1 VSENS
6 YWDRII
12 LDAAPPVLDLG
23 GLAVGDVDGDGQ
35 QEIVVA
41 GNGALLW
48 YRPGTTERGTIAEGR
63 FVVGLA
69 LEDVDGDD
77 QLEVFA
83 GQGVPAQGD
92 PEATVWE
99 IAWFDPGPTLDAPW
113 SRHVIA
119 TQCSGSAHDILFCD
133 VDGDGQREMVA
144 NAAYCAVPGVF
155 IYKPG
160 QDLGALWAEH
170 TVVSGIFSE
179 GLSTGDLS
187 GDSRVEIVHG
197 PDWYVAP
204 DAGPYAGTWTRQ
216 VYAHAFRE
224 MCRTALVDVTGN
236 GRLDIVI
243 AESEYPDGRMA
254 WFENALAEGKGWI
267 EHPIEAGSWPLDFA
281 HSLQAW
287 NDADGRPH
295 VFVAEMAAGGWNQ
308 PYNWDARLLEFVS
321 SDGGATWQVQE
332 IEHGQGTHQATMVDL
347 NGDGQREVAGKEWGS
362 ARAIPRV
369 HLWVKRAGERPFP
382 FAHVLI
388 DRDKPQPGTDIF
400 AADVDGDGLQDI
412 FCARWWY
419 QNPGRVGPA
428 WRRRQIPGVAQLLS
442 AYDLDGDGR
451 MELIATKLTGEPTQ
465 RFSNAFC
472 WLKAVDPLH
481 DAWEMHDIGVG
492 DGDWPHGT
500 ILAPLLPGDK
510 LALVA
515 GYHSAHANPD
525 RHDLPQLFAL
535 PADPA
540 QPWPKRTLVDVAYG
554 EEFVTCDLNGNG
566 LLDLIAGAWWL
577 ENLGDGSFRPHHL
590 ADVESVARVR
600 AADVNGNGLQ
610 DVIYVVEDVDYRARV
625 AGWVDV
631 AWLENP
637 GDPARTPWRRHVI
650 DKVRSPHSVDLAD
663 LDGDGQLE
671 IVVGEH
677 DPFTPYRSRSR
688 LLVYKKADPDGLT
701 WRQYVLDSRFE
712 HHDGAKVVEIW
723 PGRLGIVSHG
733 WADNRYVHLWVAP
746 QKQP

>member
-23 GLAVGDVDGDGQ
+23 GLAVGDVDGDGR

-41 GNGALLW
+41 GNGVLLW

-69 LEDVDGDD
+69 LEDVDGDG

-83 GQGVPAQGD
+83 GQGVPVQDD
-92 PEATVWE
+92 PDTTGWE
-99 IAWFDPGPTLDAPW
+99 IAWFDPGTALDAPW
-113 SRHVIA
+113 SRHVVA
-119 TQCSGSAHDILFCD
+119 TGCNGSAHDILFCD
-133 VDGDGQREMVA
+133 VDGDGLREMIA

-155 IYKPG
+155 LYKPG
-160 QDLGALWAEH
+160 QDLEAPWAEH
-170 TVVSGIFSE
+170 TVVTGVFSE
-179 GLSTGDLS
+179 GLSAGDLN
-187 GDSRVEIVHG
+187 GDGRIEIVHG

-204 DAGPYAGTWTRQ
+204 GAGPYAGTWVRQ

-224 MCRTALVDVTGN
+224 MCRTALVDVTGD

-254 WFENALAEGKGWI
+254 WFENALVEGQGWI
-267 EHPIEAGSWPLDFA
+267 AHRMEAGSWPLNFA

-287 NDADGRPH
+287 DDAGGRPY

-308 PYNWDARLLEFVS
+308 PYNWDARLLQFVS
-321 SDGGATWQVQE
+321 GDGGTTWQVEE
-332 IEHGQGTHQATMVDL
+332 IEHGQGTHQAMMVDL
-347 NGDGQREVAGKEWGS
+347 DDDGQLEVAGKEWGS

-369 HLWVKRAGERPFP
+369 HVWVKREGERPFP
-382 FAHVLI
+382 FEHLLI

-400 AADVDGDGLQDI
+400 VADVGGDGLQDI

-419 QNPGRVGPA
+419 QNPGRAGPV

-451 MELIATKLTGEPTQ
+451 QELIATKLTGEPNQ

-472 WLKAVDPLH
+472 WLKAVDPLN

-500 ILAPLLPGDK
+500 ALAPLLPAGK

-525 RHDLPQLFAL
+525 RHDLPQLFQIS
-535 PADPA
+535 ADPA
-540 QPWPKRTLVDVAYG
+540 QPWPKRTLANVAYG
-554 EEFVTCDLNGNG
+554 EEFVTCDLNGDG
-566 LLDLIAGAWWL
+566 QLDLIAGVWWL
-577 ENLGDGSFRPHHL
+577 ENLGNGSFRPHQL
-590 ADVESVARVR
+590 ADIESVARVR

-610 DVIYVVEDVDYRARV
+610 DVVYVVEDVDYRARV

-650 DKVRSPHSVDLAD
+650 DKVRSPHSVDVAD
-663 LDGDGQLE
+663 LDGDGALE

-688 LLVYKKADPDGLT
+688 LLVYKKADPGGLT
-701 WRQYVLDSRFE
+701 WRPYVLDGRFE

-723 PGRLGIVSHG
+723 PGRLGIISHG
-733 WADNRYVHLWVAP
+733 WADSRYVHLWVAL
-746 QKQP
+746 QK

>member
-23 GLAVGDVDGDGQ
+23 GLAVGDVDGDGR

-41 GNGALLW
+41 GNGVLLW

-69 LEDVDGDD
+69 LEDVDGDG

-83 GQGVPAQGD
+83 GQGMPVQDD
-92 PEATVWE
+92 PETTVWE
-99 IAWFDPGPTLDAPW
+99 IAWFDPGTALDAPW
-113 SRHVIA
+113 SRHVVA
-119 TQCSGSAHDILFCD
+119 TGCNGSAHDILFCD
-133 VDGDGQREMVA
+133 VDGDGLREMIA

-155 IYKPG
+155 LYKPG
-160 QDLGALWAEH
+160 QDLEAPWAEH
-170 TVVSGIFSE
+170 TVVTGVFSE
-179 GLSTGDLS
+179 GLSAGDLN
-187 GDSRVEIVHG
+187 GDGRIEIVHG

-204 DAGPYAGTWTRQ
+204 GAGPYAGTWVRQ

-224 MCRTALVDVTGN
+224 MCRTALVDVTGD

-254 WFENALAEGKGWI
+254 WFENALVEGQGWI
-267 EHPIEAGSWPLDFA
+267 AHRMEAGSWPLNFA

-287 NDADGRPH
+287 DDAGGRPY

-308 PYNWDARLLEFVS
+308 PYNWDARLLQFVS
-321 SDGGATWQVQE
+321 GDGGTTWQVEE
-332 IEHGQGTHQATMVDL
+332 IEHGQGTHQAMMVDL
-347 NGDGQREVAGKEWGS
+347 DDDGQLEVAGKEWGS

-369 HLWVKRAGERPFP
+369 HVWVKREGERPFP
-382 FAHVLI
+382 FEHLLI

-400 AADVDGDGLQDI
+400 VADVGGDGLQDI

-419 QNPGRVGPA
+419 QNPGRAGPV

-451 MELIATKLTGEPTQ
+451 QELIATKLTGEPNQ

-472 WLKAVDPLH
+472 WLKAVDPLN

-500 ILAPLLPGDK
+500 ALAPLLPGGK

-525 RHDLPQLFAL
+525 RHDLPQLFQIS
-535 PADPA
+535 ADPA
-540 QPWPKRTLVDVAYG
+540 QPWPKRTLANVAYG
-554 EEFVTCDLNGNG
+554 EEFVTCDLNGDG
-566 LLDLIAGAWWL
+566 QLDLIAGVWWL
-577 ENLGDGSFRPHHL
+577 ENLGNGSFRPHQL
-590 ADVESVARVR
+590 ADIESVARVR

-610 DVIYVVEDVDYRARV
+610 DVVYVVEDVDYRARV

-650 DKVRSPHSVDLAD
+650 DKVRSPHSVDVAD
-663 LDGDGQLE
+663 LDGDGALE

-688 LLVYKKADPDGLT
+688 LLVYKKADPGGLT
-701 WRQYVLDSRFE
+701 WRPYVLDGRFE

-723 PGRLGIVSHG
+723 PGRLGIISHG
-733 WADNRYVHLWVAP
+733 WADSRYVHLWVAL
-746 QKQP
+746 QK

>member
-1 VSENS
+1 MSENS

-35 QEIVVA
+35 HEIVVA

-48 YRPGTTERGTIAEGR
+48 YRPDTTEHGMIAEGR

-69 LEDVDGDD
+69 LEDIDGDG

-83 GQGVPAQGD
+83 GQGVPAQDD
-92 PEATVWE
+92 PETMVWE
-99 IAWFDPGPTLDAPW
+99 IAWFDPGSTLDGAW

-119 TQCSGSAHDILFCD
+119 TACNGSAHDILFCD

-160 QDLGALWAEH
+160 DDLQVPWAEH
-170 TVVSGIFSE
+170 EVVTGVFSE
-179 GLSTGDLS
+179 GLSTGDLN
-187 GDSRVEIVHG
+187 GDGRIEIVHG

-204 DAGPYAGTWTRQ
+204 DGGPYAGTWTRQ

-224 MCRTALVDVTGN
+224 MCRTALVDVTGD

-254 WFENALAEGKGWI
+254 WFENGLAEGKGWI
-267 EHPIEAGSWPLDFA
+267 EHRMEADNWPFNFS

-287 NDADGRPH
+287 NDAAGQPH
-295 VFVAEMAAGGWNQ
+295 VFLAEMAAGGWNQ
-308 PYNWDARLLEFVS
+308 PYNWDARLLEFAS

-347 NGDGQREVAGKEWGS
+347 NGDGQLEVAGKEWGS
-362 ARAIPRV
+362 ARTIPRV
-369 HLWVKRAGERPFP
+369 HIWVRREVERPFP
-382 FAHVLI
+382 FAHILI

-400 AADVDGDGLQDI
+400 AADVDGNGLQDI
-412 FCARWWY
+412 ICARWWY
-419 QNPGRVGPA
+419 KNPGREGPV
-428 WRRRQIPGVAQLLS
+428 WERRQIPGVAQLLS
-442 AYDLDGDGR
+442 AYDIDGDGR
-451 MELIATKLTGEPTQ
+451 MELIATRLTGEPNQ

-472 WLKAVDPLH
+472 WLKAVDPLY
-481 DAWEMHDIGVG
+481 DAWEMNEIGVG

-500 ILAPLLPGDK
+500 ALAPLLPGSK
-510 LALVA
+510 LALIA

-525 RHDLPQLFAL
+525 RHDLPQLFEV

-540 QPWPKRTLVDVAYG
+540 QPWPKRTLADVAYG
-554 EEFVTCDLNGNG
+554 EEFVSCDLNRNG

-577 ENLGDGSFRPHHL
+577 ENRGDGSFRPHRL
-590 ADVESVARVR
+590 AEVESVARVR

-610 DVIYVVEDVDYRARV
+610 DVVYVVEDVDYRARV

-637 GDPARTPWRRHVI
+637 GDPARTPWRRHII
-650 DKVRSPHSVDLAD
+650 DKVRSPHSVDVAD

-671 IVVGEH
+671 IIVGEH

-688 LLVYKKADPDGLT
+688 LLVYQKADPGGLT
-701 WRQYVLDSRFE
+701 WRQYVLDDRFE

-723 PGRLGIVSHG
+723 PGRLGIISHG
-733 WADNRYVHLWVAP
+733 WADSRYVHLWLAP

>member
-187 GDSRVEIVHG
+187 GDSRIEIVHG

-287 NDADGRPH
+287 NDADGKPH

-369 HLWVKRAGERPFP
+369 HLWAKRAGERPFP

-525 RHDLPQLFAL
+525 RHDLPQMFAL

-540 QPWPKRTLVDVAYG
+540 
-554 EEFVTCDLNGNG
+554 
-566 LLDLIAGAWWL
+566 
-577 ENLGDGSFRPHHL
+577 
-590 ADVESVARVR
+590 
-600 AADVNGNGLQ
+600 
-610 DVIYVVEDVDYRARV
+610 
-625 AGWVDV
+625 
-631 AWLENP
+631 
-637 GDPARTPWRRHVI
+637 
-650 DKVRSPHSVDLAD
+650 
-663 LDGDGQLE
+663 
-671 IVVGEH
+671 
-677 DPFTPYRSRSR
+677 
-688 LLVYKKADPDGLT
+688 
-701 WRQYVLDSRFE
+701 
-712 HHDGAKVVEIW
+712 
-723 PGRLGIVSHG
+723 
-733 WADNRYVHLWVAP
+733 
-746 QKQP
+746 